1 MFRPPNQPPQFPMQQ
16 MPPGGGGGYFP
27 GFQSRGPMP
36 PMANQAANSQ
46 SGLQGLLQRFLPSQ
60 ASSASQVS
68 NLASSAGAGG
78 GSNLMGTLNNVQ
90 QVLKVAQQ
98 ATPLIKEYGPMIKN
112 APKLINMMKALSEI
126 NDEDDEESTDV
137 AVDAQADEADELNIA
152 GSADDNMQSNANR
165 RRTALKSQP
174 KLFI

>member
-16 MPPGGGGGYFP
+16 MPPGGGGYFP

-36 PMANQAANSQ
+36 PMPNQVNNP

-60 ASSASQVS
+60 ASSASQIS
-68 NLASSAGAGG
+68 NLASNAGAGS

-126 NDEDDEESTDV
+126 NDDEDEESTDL
-137 AVDAQADEADELNIA
+137 AVDTQADEDDELDIT
-152 GSADDNMQSNANR
+152 GSRDERRQSNANR
-165 RRTALKSQP
+165 KRTTAKSQP